1 MLQLI
6 LEVIMIGFVVFLID
20 LFTYKYVRYLD
31 KKERSKL
38 AEKET
43 EYLKKLIEEMNE
55 GKC

>member
-31 KKERSKL
+31 KKERAKL

-55 GKC
+55 EKC

>member
-31 KKERSKL
+31 KKERAKL